1 MIFSC
6 NTLIKMESC
15 KRYTSTFIPRYVQTT
30 LIFGCGLA
38 TMLTTMAP
46 TWISNGGS
54 EMFNISFHG
63 KQIKQNEK
71 HLINV
76 KAHHGIGR
84 YNEAREE
91 ASYQSHG
98 PVKEGAKW
106 VGKTKRKK

>member
-1 MIFSC
+1 
-6 NTLIKMESC
+6 
-15 KRYTSTFIPRYVQTT
+15 
-30 LIFGCGLA
+30 
-38 TMLTTMAP
+38 
-46 TWISNGGS
+46 
-54 EMFNISFHG
+54 MFNISFHG

-106 VGKTKRKK
+106 VEKKKWKKKLE